1 MGVTMDIM
9 DTMAT
14 WDCTITMGRDQQ
26 TRNHQLLPNRPT
38 FITMATT
45 HTMDIITDTTDI
57 TMVRGLLMLSHPT
70 SMDTT
75 TMDSDQL
82 MPRHPTST
90 TTDTTHTT
98 TGTITDTTVTTTV
111 NDQLSRPHLMD
122 ITMGTIT
129 ATMDTITDTTTDT
142 IRNKFQNDFHSI
154 FLFQGAGYLTKS
166 Y

>member
-14 WDCTITMGRDQQ
+14 MDCTITMGRDQQ

-75 TMDSDQL
+75 TMDTTHTTMDTTMVTIMESDQL
-82 MPRHPTST
+82 MPR
-90 TTDTTHTT
+90 
-98 TGTITDTTVTTTV
+98 
-111 NDQLSRPHLMD
+111 HLMD

-129 ATMDTITDTTTDT
+129 VTMDTITDTTTDT
-142 IRNKFQNDFHSI
+142 IKNKSQDCD
-154 FLFQGAGYLTKS
+154 GTKPEHDTIHITPTT
-166 Y
+166 

>member
-14 WDCTITMGRDQQ
+14 MDCTITMGRDQQ

-75 TMDSDQL
+75 TMD
-82 MPRHPTST
+82 
-90 TTDTTHTT
+90 
-98 TGTITDTTVTTTV
+98 TTVTTTV

-129 ATMDTITDTTTDT
+129 VTMDTITDTTTDT
-142 IRNKFQNDFHSI
+142 IKNKFQNAFISG
-154 FLFQGAGYLTKS
+154 L
-166 Y
+166 

>member
-14 WDCTITMGRDQQ
+14 MDCTITMGRDQQ

-75 TMDSDQL
+75 TMD
-82 MPRHPTST
+82 
-90 TTDTTHTT
+90 TTHTT
-98 TGTITDTTVTTTV
+98 MDTTTVTIMESTVTTTV

-129 ATMDTITDTTTDT
+129 DTTVTT
-142 IRNKFQNDFHSI
+142 
-154 FLFQGAGYLTKS
+154 T
-166 Y
+166 

>member
-1 MGVTMDIM
+1 MD
-9 DTMAT
+9 
-14 WDCTITMGRDQQ
+14 CSITMGRDQQ

-75 TMDSDQL
+75 TMDTTHTTMDTTTVTIMESDQL
-82 MPRHPTST
+82 MPLHPTST

-98 TGTITDTTVTTTV
+98 TGTITDTT
-111 NDQLSRPHLMD
+111 
-122 ITMGTIT
+122 
-129 ATMDTITDTTTDT
+129 ADTIK
-142 IRNKFQNDFHSI
+142 NKFQNAFISG
-154 FLFQGAGYLTKS
+154 L
-166 Y
+166 